1 MREVTLSKHWSP
13 EDVIYP
19 PGSVVSV
26 DDETARWLE
35 SCGAL
40 RRPGDVKPARVEPE
54 VKPAPVPEP
63 APDPD
68 PEPVQESKP
77 RVKRPAKTAP
87 TSEWEAFLK
96 SQGVNPKGMKK
107 AEMIAAV
114 S

>member
-1 MREVTLSKHWSP
+1 MPEVTLSKHWSP
-13 EDVIYP
+13 ENVIYP

-26 DDETARWLE
+26 DDETAAWLE
-35 SCGAL
+35 SCGAV
-40 RRPGDVKPARVEPE
+40 RRPADAKPARVERE
-54 VKPAPVPEP
+54 PAPVPE
-63 APDPD
+63 PDPD

-87 TSEWEAFLK
+87 VSDWEAFLK

>member
-1 MREVTLSKHWSP
+1 MPEVTLSKHWSP

-54 VKPAPVPEP
+54 VKA
-63 APDPD
+63 A
-68 PEPVQESKP
+68 PEPVAESKAKP
-77 RVKRPAKTAP
+77 VSDEKPKVKRPAKTAP

>member
-1 MREVTLSKHWSP
+1 MPEVTLSKHWSP

-26 DDETARWLE
+26 DDDTAAWLE
-35 SCGAL
+35 SCGAV
-40 RRPGDVKPARVEPE
+40 RRPGDVKSARVEPE
-54 VKPAPVPEP
+54 VKAAPEP
-63 APDPD
+63 EPD
-68 PEPVQESKP
+68 PEPEPKP
-77 RVKRPAKTAP
+77 KVKRPAKTAP

>member
-1 MREVTLSKHWSP
+1 MPEVTLSKHWSP

-54 VKPAPVPEP
+54 VKPDPESESEPEP
-63 APDPD
+63 
-68 PEPVQESKP
+68 EHKSK
-77 RVKRPAKTAP
+77 VKRPAKTAP

>member
-1 MREVTLSKHWSP
+1 MPEVTLSKHWSP
-13 EDVIYP
+13 ENVIYP

-54 VKPAPVPEP
+54 VKPAPESEPEP
-63 APDPD
+63 
-68 PEPVQESKP
+68 EHKP
-77 RVKRPAKTAP
+77 KVKRPAKTAP